1 MRSAQSKSS
10 SEDESVWVL
19 IPAAGV
25 GSRMNS
31 NIPKQYL
38 KVHGKTILEH
48 TVSRFSSLPSLA
60 GILIVVSETDLY
72 WDSLASNFLKQSQS
86 KGIPLLSTFGGS
98 ERSNTVLK
106 GLSYLLNEEKLD
118 SSQWVMVHD
127 AARPCVREQDLLQLL
142 ASRERIDASGSILA
156 SPVRDTLK
164 LSDQNNS
171 ILATQSREDL
181 WQAQTPQLFQLGTL
195 HKVLNQAIEDNVVIT
210 DEASAMEYAQKK
222 VHLVEGSSDNIKLT
236 TSADLL
242 IIEFLLKATEG

>member
-10 SEDESVWVL
+10 SEDESVWVI

-98 ERSNTVLK
+98 ERSDTVLK

-127 AARPCVREQDLLQLL
+127 AARPLLSATAL
-142 ASRERIDASGSILA
+142 ERIVTNSHPQGAILA
-156 SPVRDTLK
+156 IPARDTVKRQTDSGRVQGTLDRNHIW
-164 LSDQNNS
+164 L
-171 ILATQSREDL
+171 
-181 WQAQTPQLFQLGTL
+181 AQTPQKFPADALYGALQ
-195 HKVLNQAIEDNVVIT
+195 KANQQGVEIT
-210 DEASAMEYAQKK
+210 DECSAMEFIGWHPY
-222 VHLVEGSSDNIKLT
+222 LVVGESSNIKVTLPE
-236 TSADLL
+236 DLL
-242 IIEFLLKATEG
+242 IADALFSQLH